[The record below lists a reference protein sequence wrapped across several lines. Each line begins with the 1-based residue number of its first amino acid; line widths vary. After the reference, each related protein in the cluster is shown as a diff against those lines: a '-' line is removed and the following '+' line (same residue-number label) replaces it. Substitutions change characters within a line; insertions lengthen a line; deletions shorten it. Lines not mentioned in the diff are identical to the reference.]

1 MAIKKL
7 DHFSILSKK
16 PEETIEFYEKFFGYT
31 LKYKKEIPLMHMN
44 VFMLESNGELM
55 EIIQPT
61 GTDIKMTDG
70 LKHIAF
76 LSDDIEADFKVFTDN
91 GARMLHT
98 EIQISGDLSFFFAKS
113 PSGEMVEVIQHP

>member
-1 MAIKKL
+1 MAIKKF
-7 DHFSILSKK
+7 DHFSILAKK
-16 PEETIEFYEKFFGYT
+16 PEEVIEFYSKFLGYS

-44 VFMLESNGELM
+44 VFMLENNGELM

-61 GTDIKMTDG
+61 GTDIKMSDG

-76 LSDDIEADFKVFTDN
+76 LSDDIEADFKDFVEK
-91 GARMLHT
+91 GAQMLHT
-98 EIQISGDLSFFFAKS
+98 EIQRSGDISFFFAKS